1 MGADET
7 ARSARP
13 EGIRCMLLR
22 GGTSKGAFF
31 LASDVP
37 ADPAERD
44 DLMLRLLG
52 SPDPRQIDGLGGG
65 HPLTSKAAIVSVSE
79 DRDADLDY
87 LFLQVG
93 VDRATVGA
101 AQTCGNLLAA
111 VGPFAVE
118 RGLLPAGGDGM
129 TTARIR
135 LRNTGGAATATFAT
149 PAGIP
154 DYDGDVAI
162 DGVPGTA
169 GAIELRLGAGAG
181 PVLPTGLAA
190 QELAGRRVTL
200 VDNGMPVVLV
210 DAASLGVSGDEDP
223 GALEA
228 DARLCAAV
236 EEIRREAGPLFGLGD
251 VREQTVPKV
260 VLLSPPRHGGTI
272 STRAFIPFRVHA
284 SIGVLMAASV
294 AAGIRI
300 PGAVGHDLARLPA
313 GPEHDIEH
321 PAGVLRTRVDVSR
334 GDDGVWRASSR
345 STRTARKIFDG
356 IVFPRPRR

>member
-1 MGADET
+1 MRADAARGAH
-7 ARSARP
+7 P
-13 EGIRCMLLR
+13 GGVRCMLMR
-22 GGTSKGAFF
+22 GGTSKGAFL
-31 LASDVP
+31 LAADVP
-37 ADPAERD
+37 ADPQERD

-65 HPLTSKAAIVSVSE
+65 HALTSKAAIVSVSE
-79 DRDADLDY
+79 DPDADLDY

-93 VDRATVGA
+93 VDRPTVGD

-118 RGLLPAGGDGM
+118 RGLIPAGDDG
-129 TTARIR
+129 TTTVRIR
-135 LRNTGGAATATFAT
+135 LRNTRGIATAAFAT
-149 PAGIP
+149 PAGMP
-154 DYDGDVAI
+154 DYDGDAVI

-169 GAIELRLGAGAG
+169 APIELLLGVGAG
-181 PVLPTGLAA
+181 PVLPTGLVS
-190 QELAGRRVTL
+190 QTIAGHRVTL

-210 DAASLGVSGDEDP
+210 DAASLGVSGDEEP
-223 GALEA
+223 GELEA
-228 DARLCAAV
+228 DARLCAVV
-236 EEIRREAGPLFGLGD
+236 EEVRREAGPLFGLGD
-251 VREQTVPKV
+251 VTAQSVPKV

-294 AAGIRI
+294 AAGLRI
-300 PGAVGHDLARLPA
+300 PGAVGHALALLPA
-313 GPEHDIEH
+313 GSEHDIEH
-321 PAGVLRTRVDVSR
+321 PAGVLRTRVDVTR
-334 GDDGVWRASSR
+334 GEDGAWRASSR

>member
-1 MGADET
+1 
-7 ARSARP
+7 
-13 EGIRCMLLR
+13 MLMR

-37 ADPAERD
+37 ADPEERD
-44 DLMLRLLG
+44 ELMLRLLG

-65 HPLTSKAAIVSVSE
+65 HALTSKAAMVSVSE
-79 DRDADLDY
+79 DQDADLDY
-87 LFLQVG
+87 LFLQIG
-93 VDRATVGA
+93 VDRATVGD

-118 RGLLPAGGDGM
+118 RGLLAAGGEGM

-135 LRNTGGAATATFAT
+135 LRNTGGVATATFAT
-149 PAGIP
+149 PSGMP
-154 DYDGDVAI
+154 DYDGDAAI

-169 GAIELRLGAGAG
+169 APIELRLGVGAG
-181 PVLPTGLAA
+181 PVLSTGLAM
-190 QELAGRRVTL
+190 QEIAGHRVTL
-200 VDNGMPVVLV
+200 VDNGMPVVLMV
-210 DAASLGVSGDEDP
+210 AASLGVTGDEDP
-223 GALEA
+223 GELEA
-228 DARLCAAV
+228 DARLCAVV
-236 EEIRREAGPLFGLGD
+236 EEVRREAGSLFGLGD
-251 VREQTVPKV
+251 VAEQTVPKI

-272 STRAFIPFRVHA
+272 STRAFIPFRVHT

-294 AAGIRI
+294 AAGVSI
-300 PGAVGHDLARLPA
+300 PGAVGHDLAPLPA

-321 PAGVLRTRVDVSR
+321 PSGVLRTRVDVTR
-334 GDDGVWRASSR
+334 GDDGEWRASSR

>member
-1 MGADET
+1 MRADAAGGAH
-7 ARSARP
+7 P
-13 EGIRCMLLR
+13 GGIRCMLMR

-31 LASDVP
+31 LATDVP
-37 ADPAERD
+37 ADPQERD
-44 DLMLRLLG
+44 ELMLRLLG

-65 HPLTSKAAIVSVSE
+65 HALTSKAAIVSVSE
-79 DRDADLDY
+79 DPGADLDY

-93 VDRATVGA
+93 VDRPTVGD

-118 RGLLPAGGDGM
+118 RGILPAGGET

-135 LRNTGGAATATFAT
+135 LRNTGGIATASFAT
-149 PAGIP
+149 PAGMP
-154 DYDGDVAI
+154 DYDGDTEI
-162 DGVPGTA
+162 DGVPGSA
-169 GAIELRLGAGAG
+169 GPIELRLGVGEAS
-181 PVLPTGLAA
+181 VLPTGLVT
-190 QELAGRRVTL
+190 QTVAGHRVTL
-200 VDNGMPVVLV
+200 VDNGLPVVLM
-210 DAASLGVSGDEDP
+210 DAGSLGVSGDEDP
-223 GALEA
+223 GGLEA
-228 DARLCAAV
+228 DARLCAVV
-236 EEIRREAGPLFGLGD
+236 EEVRRAAGPLFGLGD
-251 VREQTVPKV
+251 VTEQTVPKV
-260 VLLSPPRHGGTI
+260 VLLSSPRQGGTI

-300 PGAVGHDLARLPA
+300 PGAIGHDLARLPA

-321 PAGVLRTRVDVSR
+321 PAGVLRTRVDVTH
-334 GDDGVWRASSR
+334 GADGAWRASSR